1 MNTNAYLYGD
11 YIIFLW
17 LFSIM
22 SVEGAKSIKPSFFHD
37 LTPST
42 VTYEKKHKNIKL

>member
-1 MNTNAYLYGD
+1 MNTNAYLDGD

-22 SVEGAKSIKPSFFHD
+22 AVEGAKSIKPSFLD
-37 LTPST
+37 LKPST
-42 VTYEKKHKNIKL
+42 VTYEKNHKNIKQ

>member
-22 SVEGAKSIKPSFFHD
+22 SVEGAKSIKPSFLD
-37 LTPST
+37 LKPST
-42 VTYEKKHKNIKL
+42 VTYEKNHKNIKQ